1 MLSWLWRHL
10 RVIDMFNTFMMQ
22 QGIAKSTMSRILTF
36 TMHFLR
42 SLTVATLFLVN
53 LHKFG
58 YFAISGA

>member
-1 MLSWLWRHL
+1 
-10 RVIDMFNTFMMQ
+10 MFNTFMMQ